1 MVEILAGRAPVEPET
16 AIQLSRVLG
25 TDAGFWIRLEANY
38 RLRLAEANERSNV
51 GSALEWACRFPL
63 KELYSRKLMPRVRTH
78 AEAVPY
84 LLQLFGAGTIAAC
97 EERFDE
103 LASVSYRHS
112 PSFKSAEG
120 ALLVWLRLGE
130 RRAEE
135 ATAADFDRRL
145 FMATLEEA
153 RSLTDKDVGAFL
165 PRLQRLLASAG
176 VVFVLERPLPGVA
189 LSGVARWITPRRA
202 LIQQTLRHKSNDHF
216 WFTFFHEAAHL
227 LHHSR
232 KSTFLDGSVELE
244 RHRISD
250 EKEANAW
257 AASFLV
263 PPNAMRAFV
272 AGGRF
277 RKGDVLAFATSQG
290 VAAGIIVGQLQKRE
304 LIPYSALNEL
314 KLRLDFPE

>member
-25 TDAGFWIRLEANY
+25 PDADFWIRLDASY

-51 GSALEWACRFPL
+51 EGAREWASRFPL
-63 KELYSRKLMPRVRTH
+63 KELHSRKFIPQVSNP
-78 AEAVPY
+78 ADAVPY

-112 PSFKSAEG
+112 PSFRSAEG
-120 ALLVWLRLGE
+120 SLLVWLRLGE
-130 RRAEE
+130 RQAEE
-135 ATAADFDRRL
+135 AKAADFDRKL
-145 FMATLEEA
+145 FIAALEQA
-153 RSLTDKDVGAFL
+153 RSFTDRDVRTFL
-165 PRLQRLLASAG
+165 PWLQRSLASAG
-176 VVFVLERPLPGVA
+176 VVFVLERPLSGVA
-189 LSGVARWITPRRA
+189 LSGVARWVTPRRA

-232 KSTFLDGSVELE
+232 KNTFLDGNEELE
-244 RHRISD
+244 RHRKS
-250 EKEANAW
+250 EEEEANAW

-272 AGGRF
+272 AVGHF
-277 RKGDVLAFATSQG
+277 RKADVSAFAVREG
-290 VAAGIIVGQLQKRE
+290 VAPGIVVGQLQKLG
-304 LIPYSALNEL
+304 LIPYSALNDL
-314 KLRLDFPE
+314 KLTLDFPN